1 MNNEGTKAY
10 AVRKRTLT
18 MNQEKLKKMQKKV
31 DTPFTETRATMVR
44 KLGIKLIVMPI
55 VAAVIA
61 ATIYASFGIDA
72 AVPDNGASVV
82 MGIALI
88 LVSLILSYGVE
99 LEQKN
104 KGQEDIGE

>member
-1 MNNEGTKAY
+1 
-10 AVRKRTLT
+10 
-18 MNQEKLKKMQKKV
+18 
-31 DTPFTETRATMVR
+31 MVR

-61 ATIYASFGIDA
+61 ATIYASFGIVA
-72 AVPDNGASVV
+72 IAEPDNGASVV

-88 LVSLILSYGVE
+88 LVSLILRYGAE

-104 KGQEDIGE
+104 QGQEDIGE